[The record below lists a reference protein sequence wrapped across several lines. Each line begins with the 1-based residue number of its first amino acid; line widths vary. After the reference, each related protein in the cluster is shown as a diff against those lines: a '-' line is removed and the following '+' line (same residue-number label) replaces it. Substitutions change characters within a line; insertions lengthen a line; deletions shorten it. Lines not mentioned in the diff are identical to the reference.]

1 MHILSSQT
9 QCRVTAPVQLQE
21 PSSILRLFANTLLV
35 TWHKSPMGRI
45 RSLLTSGNFFPNCSY
60 WIVLFKEDR
69 QQNGQMIFLT
79 HLALPP
85 EPIKALWTDHRQLML
100 PRADSWLP
108 DLGCLSPTSAVW
120 LCHALVWLWVNCFIV
135 LRLSSSSALTR
146 TEANRVHFGLF
157 QTVKSLYCF
166 MCLWCLMH
174 WGFGFSC
181 GLYLGHAALQIFP
194 TFSRML

>member
-85 EPIKALWTDHRQLML
+85 EPIWSFVDGPQTADVAQSRLMASRPGLSQSHICCLALPCTCLVLSKLLHRAAPQLL
-100 PRADSWLP
+100 ICSNED
-108 DLGCLSPTSAVW
+108 
-120 LCHALVWLWVNCFIV
+120 
-135 LRLSSSSALTR
+135 
-146 TEANRVHFGLF
+146 
-157 QTVKSLYCF
+157 
-166 MCLWCLMH
+166 
-174 WGFGFSC
+174 WG
-181 GLYLGHAALQIFP
+181 
-194 TFSRML
+194 